1 MSVDLTSLRID
12 PALKQSAAP
21 ATRRRWPIWVAIVV
35 IILILLLFWLHK
47 RSPAVEVE
55 VARATPAPATGG
67 GFDSGVVVLDATGYI
82 VAAHKIE
89 LAAKVV
95 GRVSWVGV
103 EMGDKVKKG
112 QPLVRLEDDEYRA
125 RVLQQQGQSEAAK
138 ARLAEL
144 VAGSRPQEIA
154 RAKADLDEANAEM
167 QNANVSVQRDREL
180 ANSKAIS
187 QQTIDDAEA
196 KYDSAV
202 AKVNSLKATYELAT
216 AGTRQEQIDAQ
227 RGLVQQMQ
235 GMLDLAKVDHANT
248 VIYAPTDGTILERNV
263 EVGEFVTTGFVGDR
277 GAKGYVVSL
286 ADLNDLRVELDIDQ
300 SNFRKVAVGQKC
312 VVWTD
317 AYPDRKYE
325 GKVDLVAPQANRQ
338 KATVLTK
345 VKILNPDD
353 LLRPEMNASVGFY
366 ASREGPST
374 GPAIGV
380 LVPASAVHGHSVFI
394 VEDGKAVERTVEIG
408 TNTPKGIYVR
418 GLREGETVIVS
429 PPDSLQ
435 SGQAVHVHD

>member
-1 MSVDLTSLRID
+1 MGVSSRHRDV
-12 PALKQSAAP
+12 
-21 ATRRRWPIWVAIVV
+21 
-35 IILILLLFWLHK
+35 LLLWLH
-47 RSPAVEVE
+47 RGAPAVEVE
-55 VARATPAPATGG
+55 VVRVAPAPA
-67 GFDSGVVVLDATGYI
+67 SGSGSDNKVIVLDATGYI

-89 LAAKVV
+89 LAAKVI

-125 RVLQQQGQSEAAK
+125 RLLEEQGQHGAAK
-138 ARLAEL
+138 ARLDEL
-144 VAGSRPQEIA
+144 TAGSRPQEIA
-154 RAKADLDEANAEM
+154 RAKADLDEATAEM
-167 QNANVSVQRDREL
+167 QNAKVSVDRDREL

-196 KYDSAV
+196 KYDSAI
-202 AKVNSLKATYELAT
+202 AKVNSLKATYELSQ
-216 AGTRQEQIDAQ
+216 AGPRKEQIDAQ
-227 RGLVQQMQ
+227 RGQVEQMQ
-235 GMLDLAKVDHANT
+235 GMLDLAKVDLANT

-300 SNFRKVAVGQKC
+300 SNFHNVAVGQKC
-312 VVWTD
+312 VVSTD

-325 GKVDLVAPQANRQ
+325 GVVDLVAPQANRQ

-345 VKILNPDD
+345 VKIVNPDD

-366 ASREGPST
+366 EEGRSSTAPASAIREAAS
-374 GPAIGV
+374 GV
-380 LVPASAVHGHSVFI
+380 LVPASSLRGHSVFV
-394 VEDGKAVERTVEIG
+394 VEDGKAIERPVEVGAT
-408 TNTPKGIYVR
+408 TAKGVYVQ

-429 PPDSLQ
+429 PPESLR
-435 SGQAVHVHD
+435 SGQAVQIRERNQ